1 MRFSTVPTVNYR
13 YEQRERAISSI
24 LAAAAA
30 ILARHGYHGTSMR
43 DLAKA
48 TGRGLSSLYTYF
60 PSKEALLFAL
70 QTRAFETL
78 MDSAD
83 AAVASVRTPDQRL
96 YAFVLNHVRYFT
108 AHDDVMR
115 VLMHEAK
122 VLPARQRKQVRALK
136 ERYYSLAES
145 LVSGMPSLAPSGK
158 GRATRAD
165 RIEVERLTYGLFGML
180 NWVWAWYEQDRH
192 GDARAVARTI
202 HAMATRGLGS
212 RDHDRGDWAAV
223 DAAVDRIEIRS
234 LIESSDGQD
243 APAPAGRHR
252 RPGAKART

>member
-1 MRFSTVPTVNYR
+1 MNHRH
-13 YEQRERAISSI
+13 EQRERAISSI
-24 LAAAAA
+24 LAAAAS

-78 MDSAD
+78 LDSAD

-115 VLMHEAK
+115 VLMQEAK

-145 LVSGMPSLAPSGK
+145 LVATLVSSSPSAK
-158 GRATRAD
+158 GRASRVG

-180 NWVWAWYEQDRH
+180 NWVWAWYERDRH
-192 GDARAVARTI
+192 GDARDVARTI

-212 RDHDRGDWAAV
+212 QNHSRKDWAAV
-223 DAAVDRIEIRS
+223 DAAVDQIEIRS
-234 LIESSDGQD
+234 LISNSEGQD
-243 APAPAGRHR
+243 APVPARRSR
-252 RPGAKART
+252 RPGPRART

>member
-1 MRFSTVPTVNYR
+1 MTHRF
-13 YEQRERAISSI
+13 EQRERAISSI
-24 LAAAAA
+24 LAAAAS

-70 QTRAFETL
+70 QTRAFDTL
-78 MDSAD
+78 LDSAD

-145 LVSGMPSLAPSGK
+145 LVAGMVSSSPSEK
-158 GRATRAD
+158 GRAARAD
-165 RIEVERLTYGLFGML
+165 GIEVERLTYGLFGML

-202 HAMATRGLGS
+202 HAMATRGLGGS
-212 RDHDRGDWAAV
+212 IHDRRDRAAV

-234 LIESSDGQD
+234 LIESTDGQEKPV
-243 APAPAGRHR
+243 PAPPR
-252 RPGAKART
+252 RRRSTKART

>member
-1 MRFSTVPTVNYR
+1 VSNRH
-13 YEQRERAISSI
+13 EQRERAISSI
-24 LAAAAA
+24 LAAAAS

-70 QTRAFETL
+70 QMRAFETL
-78 MDSAD
+78 LDSAD
-83 AAVASVRTPDQRL
+83 AAVASVRTSDQRL

-115 VLMHEAK
+115 VLMQEAK

-145 LVSGMPSLAPSGK
+145 LVEGMVSRSPSDRGRPS
-158 GRATRAD
+158 RAD
-165 RIEVERLTYGLFGML
+165 GIEVERLTYGLFGML

-212 RDHDRGDWAAV
+212 PNHSRRDWTAV

-234 LIESSDGQD
+234 LIESYDGQD
-243 APAPAGRHR
+243 APAAPRRSR
-252 RPGAKART
+252 RPGGRART

>member
-1 MRFSTVPTVNYR
+1 
-13 YEQRERAISSI
+13 
-24 LAAAAA
+24 
-30 ILARHGYHGTSMR
+30 MR

-70 QTRAFETL
+70 QTRAFDTL
-78 MDSAD
+78 LHSAD

-122 VLPARQRKQVRALK
+122 VLPARQRKEVRALK

-145 LVSGMPSLAPSGK
+145 LVAMMVSSSPSGK
-158 GRATRAD
+158 GRASRAD
-165 RIEVERLTYGLFGML
+165 GIEVERLTYGLFGML

-192 GDARAVARTI
+192 GDARDVARTI
-202 HAMATRGLGS
+202 HAMATRGLG
-212 RDHDRGDWAAV
+212 RPIHGRRDWAAV

-234 LIESSDGQD
+234 LIESNDGQD
-243 APAPAGRHR
+243 TPGPARRSR
-252 RPGAKART
+252 RPGRRART

>member
-1 MRFSTVPTVNYR
+1 MTRTR
-13 YEQRERAISSI
+13 RREVAQSDI
-24 LAAAAA
+24 LSAAATFIA
-30 ILARHGYHGTSMR
+30 HNGYHGTSMR

-70 QTRAFETL
+70 QTRAFDTL
-78 MDSAD
+78 LDSAD

-145 LVSGMPSLAPSGK
+145 LVAGMVSSSPSEK
-158 GRATRAD
+158 GRAARAD
-165 RIEVERLTYGLFGML
+165 GIEVERLTYGLFGML

-212 RDHDRGDWAAV
+212 PNHNRRDWAAV
-223 DAAVDRIEIRS
+223 DAAVDRIEIKS
-234 LIESSDGQD
+234 LIESNDGQETPV
-243 APAPAGRHR
+243 APRRSR
-252 RPGAKART
+252 RPGRRART